1 MRRKQLFQMWIIR
14 LLLAFS
20 ISAALQAQQE
30 PTDLLLR
37 VRARIAESQSHLPNY
52 MCTQTIDRYRYRP
65 DVPEHSLACDESSE
79 RPSTHLNTSDRLRFE
94 VAVKSTGE
102 MYGWPGENRFDD
114 RELVDIVT
122 DGAIST
128 GTFTAFLTGIFANDA
143 ATFTYDGETTED
155 GRTFSEFGFHVPYEK
170 SHYFMNFA
178 NHRAATGYDGTFLVN
193 PKTADIARLSIRTSQ
208 LPAETGACYS
218 STTLDYA
225 RIHLQG
231 VEFLLPTLSVLRIF
245 SRDGS
250 VAENH
255 TFYSNCH
262 EFLGEST
269 LTFGPPANV
278 LGGERRPGSASQG
291 FVIPPNLRFRVALTE
306 GIDTATAAA
315 GDSIKAKLLT
325 PIRDR
330 RKVLVPMGAAITGR
344 IIHIRQFYDA
354 SPSVS
359 LVFKLETVDVGGVPV
374 QLPAMPEAADSFRKP
389 KRGTLQ
395 RRVELGALQN
405 LEERS
410 AAWEVRNVSLP
421 YLISSGMESTWIT
434 TTPALEDSTSTR

>member
-1 MRRKQLFQMWIIR
+1 MWTRFLF
-14 LLLAFS
+14 AFS
-20 ISAALQAQQE
+20 IAATLRAQE
-30 PTDLLLR
+30 DPRDLLVR
-37 VRARIAESQSHLPNY
+37 VRARVEESLNRLPNY
-52 MCTQTIDRYRYRP
+52 MCTQTIDRYRYQP
-65 DVPEHSLACDESSE
+65 DVPQPSVACDESSG
-79 RPSTHLNTSDRLRFE
+79 RPSTHLATSDRLRFE

-128 GTFTAFLTGIFANDA
+128 GTFTAFLAGIFANHS
-143 ATFTYDGETTED
+143 ATFTYDGESTE
-155 GRTFSEFGFHVPYEK
+155 GGLTFSEFGFHVPYEK
-170 SHYFMNFA
+170 SHYFIGFA
-178 NHRAATGYDGTFLVN
+178 EHRSATGYDGTFRVN

-231 VEFLLPTLSVLRIF
+231 IEFLLPSLSVLRIF

-250 VAENH
+250 VAENRVL
-255 TFYSNCH
+255 YSSCH

-269 LTFGPPANV
+269 LTFDPPAKVTSGEQGGGPVSQV
-278 LGGERRPGSASQG
+278 LI
-291 FVIPPNLRFRVALTE
+291 IPPRLRFRVALAQ

-315 GDSIKAKLLT
+315 GDSIKAKLTT
-325 PIRDR
+325 PIRDHL
-330 RKVLVPMGAAITGR
+330 KVLVPRGAAITAR
-344 IIHIRQFYDA
+344 IVHIQEFYEK

-359 LVFKLETVDVGGVPV
+359 LVFRLETVDVRGVSL
-374 QLPAMPEAADSFRKP
+374 QLTATPDTVNRFPQSKP
-389 KRGTLQ
+389 GTLQ
-395 RRVELGALQN
+395 QRVELGSLRS

-410 AAWEVRNVSLP
+410 GTMEFRNVRLP
-421 YLISSGMESTWIT
+421 YLISSGLESAWIT
-434 TTPALEDSTSTR
+434 ATPATVDSVSSQK